1 MDGACDQFRS
11 AAIEASVTMEDRL
24 TGGLPFIE
32 ATADIAV
39 IRADS
44 TLHGERGSKGLG
56 AAVNL
61 FEPPGFIR

>member
-32 ATADIAV
+32 ATADIAF

-44 TLHGERGSKGLG
+44 TSMESEVPKD
-56 AAVNL
+56 
-61 FEPPGFIR
+61 